1 MTQELRINLEWK
13 KIKRLEFKRYKIVQ
27 KSGVTN
33 MLSSDVWVYANIDKE
48 THSAIIQNYEELDKK
63 YSSLEITSQDMEGF
77 SLWYEI
83 VQRAKAEKEISRI
96 KRG

>member
-1 MTQELRINLEWK
+1 
-13 KIKRLEFKRYKIVQ
+13 
-27 KSGVTN
+27 

-48 THSAIIQNYEELDKK
+48 THNTIIQNYEELDKK

>member
-1 MTQELRINLEWK
+1 
-13 KIKRLEFKRYKIVQ
+13 
-27 KSGVTN
+27 